1 MKNWYANL
9 TPIYKATFVSFIS
22 VVVAYLALIFG
33 YFINYPDIPNGLI
46 LGGGIGVVSYFILGV
61 VDKRDKEK
69 NKPVLTIIVTILRYL
84 LIAAAIVLSALCQFK
99 WGYKIF
105 NLFSLVGG
113 YLIPLIVYII
123 VTLVER
129 KNVR

>member
-1 MKNWYANL
+1 M
-9 TPIYKATFVSFIS
+9 
-22 VVVAYLALIFG
+22 AYLALIFG

-46 LGGGIGVVSYFILGV
+46 LGGGIGVASYFILGV

-84 LIAAAIVLSALCQFK
+84 LIVAAIVLSALCQFK
-99 WGYKIF
+99 WAYKIF

>member
-9 TPIYKATFVSFIS
+9 TPIYKATIVSFIA

-46 LGGGIGVVSYFILGV
+46 LGGGIGVVSYSILGV

-99 WGYKIF
+99 W
-105 NLFSLVGG
+105 
-113 YLIPLIVYII
+113 
-123 VTLVER
+123 
-129 KNVR
+129 